1 MKVILKQDIDRL
13 GQRGEIVEVAAG
25 YARNFLIP
33 KKFALEVTKPNLR
46 VYEEERK
53 QQEISATKERRES
66 EVLAKSLENVSCT
79 AVVSVGEDD
88 RVFGS
93 VTSQMI
99 AELLKEKGYDV
110 DRRKVMLD
118 EPIRALGVYGI
129 PIKLHAEVETQVKV
143 WVVKE

>member
-1 MKVILKQDIDRL
+1 MKVILKEDLDRL
-13 GQRGEIVEVAAG
+13 GERGEIVEVAPG

-33 KKFALEVTKPNLR
+33 KKLALVATKPNLR
-46 VYEEERK
+46 VYEEERR
-53 QQEISATKERRES
+53 QQQIIATKERRES
-66 EVLAKSLENVSCT
+66 ETLAKSLENVSCT

-99 AELLKEKGYDV
+99 ADLLKEKGFDV
-110 DRRKVMLD
+110 DRRKVELE
-118 EPIRALGVYGI
+118 EPIRALGVYTV
-129 PIKLHAEVETQVKV
+129 PIRLHPEVETQVKV